1 MLPCN
6 CDVGMCTH
14 RPNCRQHRA
23 YVTTGELTMA
33 DEARTKADRIERL
46 RRRLAKVHSNPMDMV
61 PIIKGILDLL
71 ADEL

>member
-1 MLPCN
+1 
-6 CDVGMCTH
+6 
-14 RPNCRQHRA
+14 
-23 YVTTGELTMA
+23 MA
-33 DEARTKADRIERL
+33 DEARSKADRIERL